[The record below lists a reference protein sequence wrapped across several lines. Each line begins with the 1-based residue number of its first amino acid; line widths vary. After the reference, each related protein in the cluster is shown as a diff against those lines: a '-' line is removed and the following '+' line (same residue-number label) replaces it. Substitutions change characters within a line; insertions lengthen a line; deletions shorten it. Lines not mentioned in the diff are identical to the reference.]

1 MPTLPH
7 LVSLLW
13 GQRSHE
19 VATAYRSAFAR
30 DSVLTRDLAMFC
42 NVAAPISGA
51 SGFERGVEEGKR
63 RVWLHIA
70 RLSALNPED
79 FVSISDGEHPHD

>member
-7 LVSLLW
+7 LLTLLW
-13 GQRSHE
+13 GRQSHH
-19 VATAYRSAFAR
+19 VAAAYRSTFTR

-42 NVAAPISGA
+42 NAAAPIDGTDS
-51 SGFERGVEEGKR
+51 FERGVEEGKR

-70 RLSALNPED
+70 RLSALQPED
-79 FVSISDGEHPHD
+79 FVSISDGEPTND

>member
-1 MPTLPH
+1 MPSLPY
-7 LVSLLW
+7 LLTRLW
-13 GQRSHE
+13 GQRSLE
-19 VATAYRSAFAR
+19 VAAAYRRTFPR

-42 NVAAPISGA
+42 NAAAPIEGA

-70 RLSALNPED
+70 RLSALQPED
-79 FVSISDGEHPHD
+79 FVSISDGEHTHD

>member
-1 MPTLPH
+1 MATLPH
-7 LVSLLW
+7 LLTLLW
-13 GQRSHE
+13 GRRSPS
-19 VATAYRSAFAR
+19 VASAYREAFGH
-30 DSVLTRDLAMFC
+30 DSLLRRDLAMFC